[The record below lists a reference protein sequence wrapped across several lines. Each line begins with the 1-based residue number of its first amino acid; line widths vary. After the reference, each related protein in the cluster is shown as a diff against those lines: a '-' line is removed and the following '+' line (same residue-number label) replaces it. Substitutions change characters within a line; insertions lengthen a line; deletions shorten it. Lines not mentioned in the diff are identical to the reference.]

1 MKKTINIFTLMEL
14 LIVIAMIA
22 ILASLLLPALN
33 SAQKKAMG
41 IQCSNQLKQ
50 HLTALISYTSDY
62 DDWSFCAGMGLPG
75 VNTTGFQWYGMV
87 NFIQN
92 VRHSNGSFHNNTRI
106 GIFRCPLDTS
116 RTSTGGIYQN
126 YGYNGRHEAYH
137 TDQSSSNPWR
147 GMDFRKI
154 GKIKHPSH
162 LMWIGEGKPT
172 SYGGNAVSYTNAQG
186 TNPGITNLSQLK
198 DTMHHGGTS
207 GNYGMVDG
215 HVSTLTYSKV
225 AEEFQAGVDSFF
237 YDTERKF

>member
-154 GKIKHPSH
+154 GKNQASIPSDVDRRRQTDQLWGQCCKLH
-162 LMWIGEGKPT
+162 QCP
-172 SYGGNAVSYTNAQG
+172 GNQ
-186 TNPGITNLSQLK
+186 
-198 DTMHHGGTS
+198 S
-207 GNYGMVDG
+207 GNYE
-215 HVSTLTYSKV
+215 SLS
-225 AEEFQAGVDSFF
+225 
-237 YDTERKF
+237 TERHYASWRNFRKLWHGGRSCFDSDLFKSRGRIPSWRRFFFL